1 MKKLREE
8 RIGFDNQTG
17 SLERALKAK
26 ERDLEELTLMSNEA
40 NHAKDHAK
48 LELLEV
54 DKWLAGER
62 VSREKEIN
70 LRRDQV
76 RTLRLAGRGFVVSS
90 APVADVVQRR
100 EKVANR
106 NDRVWHGGGIN
117 LERGTNPKL
126 ARRMCTREYAL
137 PSCRGNS
144 AGVAKRPHELISH
157 PKSLNSKRFATFPS
171 LYCSRTRH
179 HSSSNNPC
187 SGQRAC

>member
-54 DKWLAGER
+54 DKWLANER
-62 VSREKEIN
+62 VVRDKEIN

-76 RTLRLAGRGFVVSS
+76 TPAAVH
-90 APVADVVQRR
+90 APLTA
-100 EKVANR
+100 A
-106 NDRVWHGGGIN
+106 
-117 LERGTNPKL
+117 T
-126 ARRMCTREYAL
+126 
-137 PSCRGNS
+137 
-144 AGVAKRPHELISH
+144 
-157 PKSLNSKRFATFPS
+157 LNSHQ
-171 LYCSRTRH
+171 L
-179 HSSSNNPC
+179 
-187 SGQRAC
+187 